1 MKVIHVIPISR
12 GILLDRLS
20 YFTSMDVS
28 LGKTV
33 IVPLRKKMIHAIVV
47 GKEEVSEAK
56 SEIKSSTFALRKM
69 ENVETHQFLSQEFIQ
84 SAEETAE
91 YFAASTGS
99 ILNTLIPKALLD
111 NMQTISFDAPEN
123 GGGKEVPRPKTS
135 AEQMVL
141 QADDEERFAN
151 YKSLIREEFARSLSV
166 FMCVPTLED
175 IKKAESALEKGIE
188 QFTYVFHG
196 GLKNKELAVLWN
208 KLLQETHPV
217 LIIATGQ
224 YLCLPRQNIGTI
236 IVEREGSRAY
246 KVQTRPFIDVRTFAQ
261 IYAKKIKARLLL
273 GDMLLRTET
282 IWKLKNDKYVEFSP
296 LKFRSVTRAT
306 QLIVDTRK
314 NPEEKEITFST
325 ISKEV
330 EKLIEWNKER
340 NENLFIFGVRKGL
353 APLTVCGDCG
363 TVASCSVCSSAVVL
377 HSGLE
382 ENFFQCHT
390 CGKRRGAKEKCK
402 HCDSWK
408 LVTLGVGIELIE
420 KEIHAKFPDVK
431 TFRIDAQSVT
441 THKKALDI
449 VNKFYN
455 TPGSIL
461 VGTEMAL
468 LYLNKKIENSVVAS
482 IDPLFSL
489 PDFRIGEK
497 VLSILLKIRSI
508 TQENFV
514 LQTRDPEKKI
524 FDHAIKGNLV
534 DFYRDEIEERQA
546 FKYPPFSVF
555 IKITLQGEEKAVEK
569 EMEKLPVI
577 FEPYETD
584 IFPAFTSKVRGRH
597 VMHALIKIPENKWVD
612 KILLKTLRSLPPQ
625 FMTKVDPE
633 SIL

>member
-20 YFTSMDVS
+20 YFSSMDVS

-33 IVPLRKKMIHAIVV
+33 LVPLRKKMIHAIVV
-47 GKEEVSEAK
+47 GKEDVSEAK
-56 SEIKSSTFALRKM
+56 SEIKSSSFALRKM

-84 SAEETAE
+84 SAEEVAE

-99 ILNTLIPKALLD
+99 VLSTLIPKTLLD
-111 NMQTISFDAPEN
+111 NLQTVTFEMSE
-123 GGGKEVPRPKTS
+123 KETTKSKAST
-135 AEQMVL
+135 EQMVL

-151 YKSLIREEFARSLSV
+151 YKSLIREEFARNFSV

-175 IKKAESALEKGIE
+175 IKKAEVILEKGIE
-188 QFTYVFHG
+188 QYTYVFHS
-196 GLKNKELAVLWN
+196 GLKKKELSTLWN
-208 KLLQETHPV
+208 KLLKETHPV

-224 YLCLPRQNIGTI
+224 YLCIPRHNLGTI

-246 KVQTRPFIDVRTFAQ
+246 KVQTRPFIDIRTFAQ
-261 IYAKKIKARLLL
+261 IYAKKIRAQLLL

-282 IWKLKNDKYVEFSP
+282 IWKLKNDQYVEFSP
-296 LKFRSVTRAT
+296 LKFRSVTTAT

-314 NPEEKEITFST
+314 NPEDKEVAFNT

-330 EKLIEWNKER
+330 EKLILWNKER

-377 HSGLE
+377 HSGPE

-390 CGKRRGAKEKCK
+390 CGKRRSAKEKCK

-420 KEIHAKFPDVK
+420 KEIHAKFPDIK

-449 VNKFYN
+449 INKFYN

-468 LYLNKKIENSVVAS
+468 LYLNKKIENTAVAS

-508 TQENFV
+508 TKENFV
-514 LQTRDPEKKI
+514 LQTRDPDKKI

-534 DFYRDEIEERQA
+534 DFYRDEIEERRA

-555 IKITLQGEEKAVEK
+555 IKITLQGEEKAVET
-569 EMEKLPVI
+569 EMKKFPTL
-577 FEPYETD
+577 FEGFEID
-584 IFPAFTSKVRGRH
+584 IFPAFINKVRGKH

-612 KILLKTLRSLPPQ
+612 KELLKTLRSLPPQ